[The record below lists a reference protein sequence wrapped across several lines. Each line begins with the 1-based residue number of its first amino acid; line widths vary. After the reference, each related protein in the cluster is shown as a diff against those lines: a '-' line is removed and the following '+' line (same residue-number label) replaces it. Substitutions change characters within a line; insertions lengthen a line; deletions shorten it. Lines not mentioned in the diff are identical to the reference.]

1 MKKEKIKELKHF
13 YYNEL
18 FENTLPFW
26 TSRCVDNLKG
36 GYLTYLD
43 RSGNLMSTDKN
54 GWVQGRMTWLFAR
67 IYNEY
72 KREPEWLELAES
84 GYRFLKDHIIDQDG
98 RGWFQVT
105 REGTPVRRRRYLFVE
120 TFAVIAFAE
129 YYRATGDK
137 EALDMALK
145 VLELIYRLMADG
157 TVPKFEPLVQTRGHS
172 MTMIMI
178 SVLQNLRTCHPEG
191 DYQSLIDTQINEIFR
206 FFIHP
211 EKKVLLETVGLN
223 GEFINTP
230 SGRTVN
236 PGHAIET
243 AWFIMTEAM
252 ERKNKELLDRILPV
266 LDWHLEA
273 GWDKEHG
280 GLLSFIDCDGHQPEQ
295 VEWDMKFWWPH
306 TEAIYACLLAW
317 HLTGE
322 DRYARWFEKIHQ
334 WSFAHFPDREN
345 GEWYGYLHYDGT
357 VASTVKGNFWKSA
370 FHLPRQQL
378 FTLQLLGKMEQ
389 EPVISL

>member
-1 MKKEKIKELKHF
+1 MKKERIIELKDF
-13 YYNEL
+13 YYSEL

-26 TSRCVDNLKG
+26 TSRCVDTLNS

-43 RSGNLMSTDKN
+43 RAGNIMSTDKN

-72 KREPEWLELAES
+72 KRESECLDLAET

-129 YYRATGDK
+129 YYRATGDR
-137 EALDMALK
+137 EALDLALK
-145 VLELIYRLMADG
+145 VLNLIYRLMADG
-157 TVPKFEPLVQTRGHS
+157 TVPKFEPEVQTRGHS
-172 MTMIMI
+172 LTMILI

-191 DYQSLIDTQINEIFR
+191 DYQNRIDIQIDEIFKL
-206 FFIHP
+206 FIHP
-211 EKKVLLETVGLN
+211 EKKVLLETVGPN
-223 GEFINTP
+223 GEFIDTP

-243 AWFIMTEAM
+243 AWFIMTEAI
-252 ERKNKELLDRILPV
+252 ERKDKGLLDRILPV

-273 GWDKEHG
+273 GWDKKHG
-280 GLLSFIDCDGHQPEQ
+280 GLLSFIDCEGHQPEQ
-295 VEWDMKFWWPH
+295 MEWDMKFWWPH

-322 DRYARWFEKIHQ
+322 DRYKEWFQKIH
-334 WSFAHFPDREN
+334 DC
-345 GEWYGYLHYDGT
+345 
-357 VASTVKGNFWKSA
+357 
-370 FHLPRQQL
+370 
-378 FTLQLLGKMEQ
+378 
-389 EPVISL
+389 

>member
-1 MKKEKIKELKHF
+1 MMNNSRITELKEF

-26 TSRCVDNLKG
+26 TSRCVDAKNG

-43 RSGNLMSTDKN
+43 REGNVMSTDKN
-54 GWVQGRMTWLFAR
+54 GWVHGRMTWLFAR

-72 KREPEWLELAES
+72 KREPQWLELAET
-84 GYRFLKDHIIDQDG
+84 GYNFLKDHIIDPDG

-105 REGTPVRRRRYLFVE
+105 EKGTPVRRRRYLFVE

-129 YYRATGDK
+129 YYRATGEK
-137 EALDMALK
+137 EALDLALK
-145 VLELIYRLMADG
+145 VLDLIFRLMKSG
-157 TVPKFEPLVQTRGHS
+157 TVPKFEPSVQTRGHS
-172 MTMIMI
+172 LTMIMI

-191 DYQSLIDTQINEIFR
+191 DYKDLIDTQIDEIFR
-206 FFIHP
+206 YFIHP
-211 EKKVLLETVGLN
+211 DKKVLLETVGMN
-223 GEFINTP
+223 GEFIDTP

-243 AWFIMTEAM
+243 AWFIMTEAA
-252 ERKNKELLDRILPV
+252 EREDTELLNRILPV
-266 LDWHLEA
+266 LDWHLES
-273 GWDKEHG
+273 GWDKKYG
-280 GLLSFIDCDGHQPEQ
+280 GLLSFIDCSGHQPEQ
-295 VEWDMKFWWPH
+295 VEWDMKYWWPQ
-306 TEAIYACLLAW
+306 TEAIYACLLAR

-322 DRYARWFEKIHQ
+322 EKYFKWFEKIHD
-334 WSFAHFPDREN
+334 WSFSHYPDREN

-357 VASTVKGNFWKSA
+357 VANTLKGNFWKSA

-378 FTLQLLGKMEQ
+378 FTLQLLEKM
-389 EPVISL
+389 L